1 MLQPALK
8 KNDRKANIF
17 IITVSVIVF
26 TAVIALSRIKLEVNL
41 PFDPHLF
48 ALANATINSF
58 VSVFLLAALWAVR
71 KRNYVLHKK
80 LMLVAIVL
88 SVLFLVCY
96 IAHHLFTHPTS
107 FGDLDH
113 DGVLSDAE
121 TAQVGVVK
129 TIYYILLFTH
139 IPLAGIILPFILF
152 TAYRALT
159 GEYTRHKK
167 LARYTWPIWFYV
179 AVSGVVV
186 YLMIQPYY

>member
-1 MLQPALK
+1 
-8 KNDRKANIF
+8 
-17 IITVSVIVF
+17 VIVF
-26 TAVIALSRIKLEVNL
+26 IAVIALSKIKLDVNL
-41 PFDPHLF
+41 PFDAHLF

-58 VSVFLLAALWAVR
+58 VSIFLLAALWAVR

-96 IAHHLFTHPTS
+96 IAHHLFTDPTS
-107 FGDLDH
+107 FGDIDH
-113 DGVLSDAE
+113 DGKLSDAE
-121 TAQVGVVK
+121 AAQAGSIK
-129 TIYYILLFTH
+129 TIYYILLLTH

-159 GEYTRHKK
+159 GEYDRHKK
-167 LARYTWPIWFYV
+167 LARFTWPIWFYV